1 MQTTIDYFQLE
12 KDIISNRN
20 NDSFINN
27 CKNIVYKRIKVIDYI
42 MDRFL
47 EDFDDSDEKNKRFI
61 EDHNQEYSKATRL
74 MRIIDAYSTKH

>member
-27 CKNIVYKRIKVIDYI
+27 CKNTVYKRIKVIDYI